1 MYDYSINEMTLDH
14 NYFEKRIFSNDDYT
28 IPFRPISNVS
38 SNFEINNYYEDL
50 SKKDSNNLELS
61 VKKMNEINDSKIFE
75 DFSINKGMQNVKTN
89 KDNKHNKKNSQND
102 TNSKTFLGKKHKHSI
117 EKIFDR
123 KHQIDNFSQ
132 KFLKAVND
140 WILSKINNKIKK
152 LLNDKFHPPN
162 YDIITH
168 NSNKKDLYFYIN
180 LKLKNILTFTKNDK
194 QMLDELRQLKGDKK
208 RKLPKAKFN
217 EKEKNNL
224 IKLLEIYNK
233 KDISNKNDLSEKDIN
248 SLIQILIDR
257 KYKNKNHNKLI
268 YSDKNNL
275 NKLLIENKIIKE
287 KKSYNLQEHNNNLK
301 KEIEEKKIDIPELEM
316 KYYQLI
322 KEFMFD
328 SDYNIFKNNEDII
341 QIDVNFQ
348 KLKNKSKYSL
358 LGIYKDKIGFIKM
371 IEEDSGIKESQ
382 KVIYN
387 EILEYFNDK
396 ELNEKEIK
404 KYIDI
409 IKQNN

>member
-1 MYDYSINEMTLDH
+1 
-14 NYFEKRIFSNDDYT
+14 
-28 IPFRPISNVS
+28 
-38 SNFEINNYYEDL
+38 
-50 SKKDSNNLELS
+50 
-61 VKKMNEINDSKIFE
+61 MNEINDSKIFE

-140 WILSKINNKIKK
+140 WIISKINNKIKK

-194 QMLDELRQLKGDKK
+194 QMLDELRQLKGDKE

-268 YSDKNNL
+268 YYDKNNL

-287 KKSYNLQEHNNNLK
+287 KKSYNLQEHNK
-301 KEIEEKKIDIPELEM
+301 KKKIDIPELEM

>member
-1 MYDYSINEMTLDH
+1 M
-14 NYFEKRIFSNDDYT
+14 
-28 IPFRPISNVS
+28 
-38 SNFEINNYYEDL
+38 
-50 SKKDSNNLELS
+50 
-61 VKKMNEINDSKIFE
+61 
-75 DFSINKGMQNVKTN
+75 
-89 KDNKHNKKNSQND
+89 
-102 TNSKTFLGKKHKHSI
+102 
-117 EKIFDR
+117 
-123 KHQIDNFSQ
+123 
-132 KFLKAVND
+132 
-140 WILSKINNKIKK
+140 
-152 LLNDKFHPPN
+152 
-162 YDIITH
+162 
-168 NSNKKDLYFYIN
+168 
-180 LKLKNILTFTKNDK
+180 
-194 QMLDELRQLKGDKK
+194 KGDKE
-208 RKLPKAKFN
+208 RKLPNARFN

-224 IKLLEIYNK
+224 IKLLKIYNK
-233 KDISNKNDLSEKDIN
+233 KDISNKNDLNEKDIN

-301 KEIEEKKIDIPELEM
+301 KEIEEKKINIPELEM
-316 KYYQLI
+316 KYSQLF
-322 KEFMFD
+322 KEFILD

-341 QIDVNFQ
+341 QIDINFQ

-404 KYIDI
+404 KYIDK

>member
-14 NYFEKRIFSNDDYT
+14 NYFEKMIFSNDDYT

-75 DFSINKGMQNVKTN
+75 DFSINKDIQNVKTN

-140 WILSKINNKIKK
+140 WIISKINNKIKK

-168 NSNKKDLYFYIN
+168 NSNNRENVLNKFRESSAPMVLISPSMNEGVDLPGDLCRFQIIF
-180 LKLKNILTFTKNDK
+180 KLPYLPFEDPWV
-194 QMLDELRQLKGDKK
+194 KK
-208 RKLPKAKFN
+208 RKNLYAAMKFTCRKRCDIIVGIIKIYSW
-217 EKEKNNL
+217 E
-224 IKLLEIYNK
+224 IKLSE
-233 KDISNKNDLSEKDIN
+233 LSTC
-248 SLIQILIDR
+248 
-257 KYKNKNHNKLI
+257 H
-268 YSDKNNL
+268 
-275 NKLLIENKIIKE
+275 
-287 KKSYNLQEHNNNLK
+287 
-301 KEIEEKKIDIPELEM
+301 
-316 KYYQLI
+316 
-322 KEFMFD
+322 F
-328 SDYNIFKNNEDII
+328 
-341 QIDVNFQ
+341 
-348 KLKNKSKYSL
+348 
-358 LGIYKDKIGFIKM
+358 
-371 IEEDSGIKESQ
+371 
-382 KVIYN
+382 
-387 EILEYFNDK
+387 
-396 ELNEKEIK
+396 
-404 KYIDI
+404 
-409 IKQNN
+409 